1 MIACEA
7 GAQTHGPLF
16 CAPDQRLEVAA
27 LNSSAKKGVDIDER
41 SGETEGTGGTPPFE
55 SHVVAFNGTLSS
67 VSQAFVYVSH
77 TLRQLAPQLQVW
89 FLFWF
94 KPLPR
99 WSREQ
104 GLTA

>member
-41 SGETEGTGGTPPFE
+41 SGEAEGAGGTPPFE
-55 SHVVAFNGTLSS
+55 SHVVAFNGPLSS
-67 VSQAFVYVSH
+67 VSQAFVLCFAHSQATGSAVASLVSI
-77 TLRQLAPQLQVW
+77 LVQFCAEVV
-89 FLFWF
+89 
-94 KPLPR
+94 
-99 WSREQ
+99 
-104 GLTA
+104 A